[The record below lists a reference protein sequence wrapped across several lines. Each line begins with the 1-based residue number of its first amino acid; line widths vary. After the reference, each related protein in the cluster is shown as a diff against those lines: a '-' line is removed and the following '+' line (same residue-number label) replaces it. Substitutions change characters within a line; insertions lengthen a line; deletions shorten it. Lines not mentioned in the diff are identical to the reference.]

1 MKIRCITLL
10 PWIAITLLT
19 RVALGQVPA
28 FDITPISSMIKFNV
42 TASVPIA
49 GSFDKWDASLTFT
62 SAEATSAILDL
73 QIQAATVN
81 TGSGMK
87 NDKLKS
93 TDFFDVKQNPLITF
107 KSTKIIQTSPTTF
120 DVKGIFT
127 IRGVSKPEILQLTL
141 IGKGT
146 GQGTITGVMA
156 FDRKDFGMNSGI
168 PFIRIAD
175 RVEVDVSLHFKQLSG
190 PRVTYKE

>member
-141 IGKGT
+141 IGRGT

>member
-1 MKIRCITLL
+1 MKIRCIKLL